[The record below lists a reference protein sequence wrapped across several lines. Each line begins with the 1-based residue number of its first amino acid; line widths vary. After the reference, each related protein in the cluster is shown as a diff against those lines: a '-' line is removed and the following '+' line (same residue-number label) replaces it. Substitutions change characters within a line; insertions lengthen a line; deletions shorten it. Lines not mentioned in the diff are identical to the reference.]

1 MESQEI
7 RFQEQIQRPISNYY
21 NENSSSEGFPQCE
34 YGGYSFPP
42 SFQVSKMHR
51 AVLQMCQ
58 PSKADWEKQNYPNL
72 EQSNTLGSLVKSAF
86 SSNRNCTS
94 SEKFV
99 SSFCGDLQERK
110 ILMLLQNKCE
120 VENSIPN
127 PRQPCTGLEG
137 YQHRVG
143 YSKFS
148 HQLEEPTFCFQPPNN
163 SNGSLSLA
171 ASNSASSSS
180 LIPKSRIR
188 WTQDLHK
195 RFVECV
201 NRLGGAEKATPKRI
215 LKLMNSKGLT
225 IFHVKSHLQ
234 KYRTAKYMPE
244 STEEKFD
251 MALLNS
257 MPQLDSKTGTQ
268 IVDALRQQIEVQ
280 RRLYEQLESQRHLQL
295 QIEEQGKQLKKILD
309 HQMIKNKT
317 LIDNAKD
324 TTQSNVSTP
333 LRPFESI

>member
-42 SFQVSKMHR
+42 SFQVSKMHG
-51 AVLQMCQ
+51 AVVQMCQ
-58 PSKADWEKQNYPNL
+58 PSKADWGKQNYPNL

-86 SSNRNCTS
+86 SSS

-99 SSFCGDLQERK
+99 SSSCGDLQERK

-127 PRQPCTGLEG
+127 PRQPCTGFG
-137 YQHRVG
+137 GHQHRVG

-148 HQLEEPTFCFQPPNN
+148 HQLEEPTLCFQPPNN
-163 SNGSLSLA
+163 SNGILSFA

-201 NRLGGAEKATPKRI
+201 NSLGGAEKATPKRI

-244 STEEKFD
+244 STEAEKFD
-251 MALLNS
+251 MDLLNS

-280 RRLYEQLESQRHLQL
+280 RRLYEQLESQRNLQL
-295 QIEEQGKQLKKILD
+295 QIEEQGKQLKKMLD